1 VIVPDTSLP
10 RGADGAPLAILA
22 EGLTRDFGAVRAVD
36 GVDLAIPAGQVF
48 GFLGPNGAGK
58 TTTIRLLL
66 GLLEPTAGRA
76 RVLGFDTVQ
85 EAEEIRRR
93 SGALLE
99 HPGLYERLSAEDNLE
114 FYGRAWRLPSA
125 DRKAR
130 ARELLERFGL
140 YERRKESAGSWS
152 RGMKQKLAIARAVLH
167 RPPLV
172 FLDEPTA
179 GLDPA
184 ASAALRQDLAAL
196 AEREGT
202 TIFLTTH
209 NLAEAERLCAQI
221 GVIRKGRLVAL
232 GHPDALRRRAAGLRV
247 EVRASGLTTELAG
260 DVARFPGVATAMLDG
275 GALLVDLAHH
285 DVSMAPIVAEL
296 VQRGAGVEE
305 VRRHQATLEDVYL
318 ELMREEA

>member
-1 VIVPDTSLP
+1 
-10 RGADGAPLAILA
+10 
-22 EGLTRDFGAVRAVD
+22 
-36 GVDLAIPAGQVF
+36 
-48 GFLGPNGAGK
+48 
-58 TTTIRLLL
+58 
-66 GLLEPTAGRA
+66 
-76 RVLGFDTVQ
+76 
-85 EAEEIRRR
+85 
-93 SGALLE
+93 
-99 HPGLYERLSAEDNLE
+99 
-114 FYGRAWRLPSA
+114 
-125 DRKAR
+125 
-130 ARELLERFGL
+130 
-140 YERRKESAGSWS
+140 
-152 RGMKQKLAIARAVLH
+152 MKQKLAIARAVLH

-209 NLAEAERLCAQI
+209 NLGEAERLCAQI

-260 DVARFPGVATAMLDG
+260 DVARFPGVATATLDG
-275 GALLVDLAHH
+275 GALQLDLAHH

-318 ELMREEA
+318 ELMREDS